1 MADMVRGV
9 VAMACGAVLAAA
21 PALAQGGPLTVG
33 PQSGPLTVGP
43 QSGPLTVGP
52 QSGPLTV
59 GMIVT
64 LSGPGAVIGTHARD
78 GFALALKQHGG
89 KLGGRDVTFTVV
101 DDELKPDTA
110 VARARRL
117 VEQDHAEFVVGPIFS
132 NVLAAIFRPVTSSA
146 ILISPNAGS
155 SVYAGKQCSPNFF
168 VTSYENNQVHEVSGA
183 VATERGYKRAFLMAP
198 NYQAGRDAMAGFK
211 AKFKGEVV
219 EEDYVPLTQIDFQ
232 ADLAK
237 IASLKPDVVYAFMPG
252 GLGVNFVKQFHQSGL
267 TLPVLSAFTVD
278 ETTLPA
284 QKEAAVGFFGGSTW
298 APDMDNPANK
308 AFVAAFEAEYKYVP
322 GSYAAQAFDAA
333 SLIDSALVKTGGST
347 ADKDKLRAALRAAD
361 FTSLRGAF
369 KFNNNGYPIQDF
381 YLVQVAQRAD
391 GKFETQIR
399 ERVFHDYADNFA
411 KDCPTP

>member
-1 MADMVRGV
+1 MAGMGDALFIGRFRGFGMGRGS
-9 VAMACGAVLAAA
+9 VALVFVALLAGPAA
-21 PALAQGGPLTVG
+21 WAQG
-33 PQSGPLTVGP
+33 
-43 QSGPLTVGP
+43 
-52 QSGPLTV
+52 GPLTV

-78 GFALALKQHGG
+78 GFALALKQRGG
-89 KLGGRDVTFTVV
+89 KLGGREVTFTVV

-117 VEQDHAEFVVGPIFS
+117 VEQDQAEFVVGPIFS
-132 NVLAAIFRPVTSSA
+132 NVLAAIFRPVTGSA

-155 SVYAGKQCSPNFF
+155 SIYAGKQCSPNFF

-198 NYQAGRDAMAGFK
+198 NYQAGRDAISGFK

-219 EEDYVPLTQIDFQ
+219 EEDFVPLTQLDFQ

-237 IASLKPDVVYAFMPG
+237 IASLKPDVVYAFLPG

-267 TLPVLSAFTVD
+267 KLPVLSAFTVD

-298 APDMDNPANK
+298 APNMDNPANK

-333 SLIDSALVKTGGST
+333 SLIDSALTKTGGST
-347 ADKDKLRAALRAAD
+347 ADKDKLRAALRAAE

-369 KFNNNGYPIQDF
+369 KFNTNGYPIQDF

-391 GKFETQIR
+391 GQFETQVR

-411 KDCPTP
+411 KECPIP

>member
-1 MADMVRGV
+1 
-9 VAMACGAVLAAA
+9 
-21 PALAQGGPLTVG
+21 
-33 PQSGPLTVGP
+33 
-43 QSGPLTVGP
+43 
-52 QSGPLTV
+52 
-59 GMIVT
+59 MIVT

-78 GFALALKQHGG
+78 GFALALKQRGG
-89 KLGGRDVTFTVV
+89 KLGGREVTFTVV

-117 VEQDHAEFVVGPIFS
+117 VEQDQAEFVVGPIFS
-132 NVLAAIFRPVTSSA
+132 NVLAAIFRPVTGSA

-155 SVYAGKQCSPNFF
+155 SIYAGKQCSPNFF

-198 NYQAGRDAMAGFK
+198 NYQAGRDAISGFK

-219 EEDYVPLTQIDFQ
+219 EEDFVPLTQLDFQ

-237 IASLKPDVVYAFMPG
+237 IASLKPDVVYAFLPG

-267 TLPVLSAFTVD
+267 KLPVLSAFTVD

-298 APDMDNPANK
+298 APNMDNPANK

-333 SLIDSALVKTGGST
+333 SLIDSALTKTGGAT
-347 ADKDKLRAALRAAD
+347 ADKDKLRAALRAAE

-369 KFNNNGYPIQDF
+369 KFNTNGYPIQDF

-391 GKFETQIR
+391 GQFETQVR

-411 KDCPTP
+411 KECPIP

>member
-21 PALAQGGPLTVG
+21 PALAQG
-33 PQSGPLTVGP
+33 
-43 QSGPLTVGP
+43 GPLTVGP

>member
-21 PALAQGGPLTVG
+21 PALAQGGPL
-33 PQSGPLTVGP
+33 S
-43 QSGPLTVGP
+43 
-52 QSGPLTV
+52 V